1 MSALEKI
8 VKLLPK
14 LAPDEQFELLDTLT
28 ERLRKEW
35 KNQAKTD
42 NEPLATPTP
51 KSTSSHKKSWKP
63 RLRNLIEWGLV
74 KPGEDKVYVLGR
86 PDEPALLL
94 DAYSVAYRGEKMPI
108 NDWARG
114 VRNWPSINI
123 YEYVVVERNN
133 LTLGQIRQQYM
144 KTHNIDQLRRR

>member
-1 MSALEKI
+1 
-8 VKLLPK
+8 
-14 LAPDEQFELLDTLT
+14 
-28 ERLRKEW
+28 
-35 KNQAKTD
+35 
-42 NEPLATPTP
+42 
-51 KSTSSHKKSWKP
+51 
-63 RLRNLIEWGLV
+63 
-74 KPGEDKVYVLGR
+74 
-86 PDEPALLL
+86 
-94 DAYSVAYRGEKMPI
+94 MPI